1 MFFMITFFFSLPSL
15 YASSLSLNSICSRLR
30 NICNYHDAADDD
42 VDDGDDDDDD
52 NVDDDDVITPETC
65 RFVYQEERNQRALDR

>member
-1 MFFMITFFFSLPSL
+1 MSSLLILQLMFFMITFFFSLPSL

-42 VDDGDDDDDD
+42 GDDDDDVD
-52 NVDDDDVITPETC
+52 GVYVDVDDDDIVS
-65 RFVYQEERNQRALDR
+65 

>member
-1 MFFMITFFFSLPSL
+1 MSSLLILQLMFFMITFFFSLPSL

-42 VDDGDDDDDD
+42 GDDDGDVDGVDDDFDDDDI
-52 NVDDDDVITPETC
+52 VS
-65 RFVYQEERNQRALDR
+65 

>member
-30 NICNYHDAADDD
+30 NICNYHDAAAA
-42 VDDGDDDDDD
+42 DDDDDD
-52 NVDDDDVITPETC
+52 DDGVDDDDVDGVDVDVDDDDI
-65 RFVYQEERNQRALDR
+65 VS

>member
-42 VDDGDDDDDD
+42 DGDDDD
-52 NVDDDDVITPETC
+52 VDDDDIVS
-65 RFVYQEERNQRALDR
+65 

>member
-42 VDDGDDDDDD
+42 GDDDDDD
-52 NVDDDDVITPETC
+52 DDVDGVDVDVDDDDIVS
-65 RFVYQEERNQRALDR
+65 